1 VKGTPESGFAEVDDA
16 KQARRILEAARAN
29 RLEALY
35 VLAVTAGLRIGE
47 LLGLRWEDIAQMG
60 RHRPRR
66 RNLTRQAHQQV
77 TGQVRPYLHHPKE
90 NGKGRSI
97 RLTQRAVEAL
107 KSHKAAQNA
116 ANGSSS
122 ATCGRTTTSSSV
134 PTAGKPLDFRNV
146 ATASFKPLLKKAGLP
161 DIRFHD
167 LRHTCA
173 TLLLSRGHHPKLV
186 QELLGH
192 ASVAMTLDRYS
203 YVLPGMGD
211 QTAAAMEAAL
221 S

>member
-107 KSHKAAQNA
+107 KSHKAAQ
-116 ANGSSS
+116 
-122 ATCGRTTTSSSV
+122 
-134 PTAGKPLDFRNV
+134 
-146 ATASFKPLLKKAGLP
+146 ATARLKLGDLWENNDLVFCTHSWQAFGLSQ
-161 DIRFHD
+161 R
-167 LRHTCA
+167 RY
-173 TLLLSRGHHPKLV
+173 GLV
-186 QELLGH
+186 
-192 ASVAMTLDRYS
+192 
-203 YVLPGMGD
+203 
-211 QTAAAMEAAL
+211 
-221 S
+221 